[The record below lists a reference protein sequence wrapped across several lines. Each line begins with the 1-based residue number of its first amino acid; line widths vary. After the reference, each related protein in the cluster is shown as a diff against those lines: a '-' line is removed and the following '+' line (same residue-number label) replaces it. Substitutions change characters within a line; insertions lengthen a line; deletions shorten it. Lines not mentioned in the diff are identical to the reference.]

1 MWAVD
6 GKRGGRVERRVS
18 LLSSEQ
24 SCEHRETVSTVRWE
38 ILYNMRVQSTVTGVY
53 VMYYTLSLLC
63 KHSVATG
70 ICEHVCVCVCV
81 CVHQHCLESR
91 THSFQIGF
99 PGPVF
104 VCVSECLYRGLFCFL
119 YQPCMQGFSKWLLK
133 SVYMFILGC
142 LLAVV
147 YTHLTQVFSVI
158 YSARVLYV
166 YCRSIAIDK
175 ITYVFVCVCM
185 CIL

>member
-1 MWAVD
+1 MSTGKLCPLSD
-6 GKRGGRVERRVS
+6 GKYYTTCVSRVQLQVCM
-18 LLSSEQ
+18 LCTTLSPSY
-24 SCEHRETVSTVRWE
+24 VSTLWLLEFV
-38 ILYNMRVQSTVTGVY
+38 ST
-53 VMYYTLSLLC
+53 C
-63 KHSVATG
+63 A
-70 ICEHVCVCVCV
+70 CVCV

-142 LLAVV
+142 LLAAV